1 MSKADRDNRANQL
14 NQNNDAFY
22 QSRGY
27 DGRPDNDDDDDDGD
41 FCGRRSSTYG
51 PPPPSP
57 QKHFLETHS
66 ARVKQEAMDAR
77 IEHPSLD
84 LCDFLMRNH
93 PYFLYKDMGWR
104 TAVIVHVLGCES
116 DSEDASI
123 IAVLADTWRAS
134 LSSRDALTVFKLE
147 FHQ

>member
-1 MSKADRDNRANQL
+1 MSKADRDNRSNQL

-27 DGRPDNDDDDDDGD
+27 DGRPDNDDGD
-41 FCGRRSSTYG
+41 FCGRRSSTFG

-66 ARVKQEAMDAR
+66 VRVEQEAMDAR

-104 TAVIVHVLGCES
+104 TAVIVHVFGCES